1 MRQHLT
7 YLGLIALLILVC
19 IFFASQWIHSAGVIG
34 EQKSIIAEKTAQ
46 IEYHVNEKGKIIAE
60 KVAAEASLK
69 ELSKAYPDLAR
80 ELKDDFDVKMKQM
93 KAYIRNEFEARG
105 SGMSNITNNYY
116 DTITKKNVQRLEFND
131 GYLDFSA
138 LIDSTNHALS
148 TYVYSDTVRTVIH
161 TKKKW
166 FMGSEKLYASSSLS
180 NPSARVNGT
189 TNLLLKNRDK
199 RWVVSAGVSWAPV
212 SAEGWNARQFV
223 PTVTFGYALIKF

>member
-1 MRQHLT
+1 MRLHLT
-7 YLGLIALLILVC
+7 YLGLIAALILLC
-19 IFFASQWIHSAGVIG
+19 IFFISQWVHSAGVIK
-34 EQKSIIAEKTAQ
+34 EKDSIIAEKTAQ
-46 IEYHVNEKGKIIAE
+46 IEYHVNDKGKIVAE
-60 KVAAEASLK
+60 KLAAEASLK

-80 ELKDDFDVKMKQM
+80 ELKKDFDVKMKQM

-116 DTITKKNVQRLEFND
+116 DTAKNQFTRRLNFDD
-131 GYLDFSA
+131 GYLRFESS
-138 LIDSTNHALS
+138 IDSSNHALS
-148 TYVYSDTVRTVIH
+148 TYSYRDTATTVIH

-166 FMGSEKLYASSSLS
+166 FMGSESLYASTSFG
-180 NPSARVNGT
+180 NPVAKTMNT
-189 TNLLLKNRDK
+189 TNLLVKHRDK